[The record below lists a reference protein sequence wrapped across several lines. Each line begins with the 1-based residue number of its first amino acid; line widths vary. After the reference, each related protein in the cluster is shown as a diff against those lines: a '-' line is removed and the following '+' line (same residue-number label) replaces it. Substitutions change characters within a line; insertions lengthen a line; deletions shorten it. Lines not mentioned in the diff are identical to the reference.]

1 MSYLLQ
7 WFIQSAI
14 PSLGERA
21 IGFDN
26 LLYCLKHP
34 EKYAIIHTMDATE
47 QVLITG
53 TLSPTEEE
61 LFIEEYLSKYME
73 TPKKIVLYGKN
84 CCDDSTRKK
93 RAQLLSLGIS
103 DVYIYVGGL
112 FEWLLLQDIYGVD
125 EFPTT
130 KIARDLLTYRHRT
143 IMDISFP

>member
-1 MSYLLQ
+1 MSSLLQ
-7 WFIQSAI
+7 WIFQSAI
-14 PSLGERA
+14 PSFGERA

-26 LLYCLKHP
+26 VLHCLRHP

-47 QVLITG
+47 QVLIAG
-53 TLSPTEEE
+53 TLTPTEEE
-61 LFIEEYLSKYME
+61 LFIDEYLSKYVE

-84 CCDDSTRKK
+84 SCDDSPRRK

-130 KIARDLLTYRHRT
+130 KIARDLLVYRHRT
-143 IMDISFP
+143 NVIGTSP